1 MIIPLGSLGTIVT
14 AIGGLG
20 TAAFGL
26 VDATKV
32 GSKGGISNAGFAFI
46 RDAVRKLLPQASR
59 GESSPGAGSE
69 QDLLDVLHG
78 NWVNGRALPDQK
90 AIAKSLLK
98 LRLSPDT
105 AKDFATAT
113 GVDANALSSV
123 ATSMT
128 TGASLTPE
136 QANVL
141 GRFDLALTA
150 LLDRGYQHAD
160 QRYRNAA
167 KVLGMIFAVVLALLG
182 GWAISD
188 DPSYFASADVF
199 KAILAGLLATPLAP
213 ISKDVASALAAGVKA
228 VQAVKG

>member
-1 MIIPLGSLGTIVT
+1 MAIPIDGLGTIVT

-26 VDATKV
+26 VDATKI
-32 GSKGGISNAGFAFI
+32 GSNGGISNAGFAFI
-46 RDAVRKLLPQASR
+46 QDAVRKLLPRASR
-59 GESSPGAGSE
+59 GKSSPDAGSDR
-69 QDLLDVLHG
+69 DLLDVLHG
-78 NWVNGRALPDQK
+78 NWINGRALPDQK

-98 LRLSPDT
+98 LRLSPST
-105 AKDFATAT
+105 ADAFATAT
-113 GVDANALSSV
+113 GVDPNVLSSV

-128 TGASLTPE
+128 TGASLTAV
-136 QANVL
+136 QTNVL

-167 KVLGMIFAVVLALLG
+167 KVLGMIFAVLLAVLG
-182 GWAISD
+182 GLAISQNFD
-188 DPSYFASADVF
+188 SADLL

-213 ISKDVASALAAGVKA
+213 ISKDIASALAAGVKA
-228 VQAVKG
+228 VQAMKG